1 MTTTSNDEGRDDD
14 FKVIVISGPGGVGKG
29 TIVNE
34 ILKRDPRLWLSRSW
48 TTRDPRPGES
58 PDNYHFKTADEFQRH
73 IDSGG
78 FLEWANFLDYMQGS
92 PIPDPPAG
100 MDVVRRVETATVTI
114 DAYCARN
121 AIDHIAV
128 MKMDIQGAEI
138 LALEGAAGRR
148 LASSTSRSTSRRS
161 TRIRRRCVGSS
172 STSARSGTRC
182 SGSTICITAVTD
194 SSPGAT
200 RCSSRPRSTARAS
213 SPRMATCLRAKR

>member
-100 MDVVRRVETATVTI
+100 MDVVFEI
-114 DAYCARN
+114 D
-121 AIDHIAV
+121 V
-128 MKMDIQGAEI
+128 QGAKMVKGLYPASLLIFLDTPNREVQRQRMVGRGDTPERI
-138 LALEGAAGRR
+138 EQRLQKAEEELARSKELDFVHLINDELERTVDEVLALIAGH
-148 LASSTSRSTSRRS
+148 
-161 TRIRRRCVGSS
+161 
-172 STSARSGTRC
+172 
-182 SGSTICITAVTD
+182 
-194 SSPGAT
+194 
-200 RCSSRPRSTARAS
+200 RA
-213 SPRMATCLRAKR
+213 

>member
-100 MDVVRRVETATVTI
+100 MDVVFEI
-114 DAYCARN
+114 D
-121 AIDHIAV
+121 V
-128 MKMDIQGAEI
+128 QGAKMVKGLYPASLLIFLDTPSREVQRQRMVGRGDTPERI
-138 LALEGAAGRR
+138 EQRLQKAEEELARSKELDFVHLINDELERTVDEVLALIAGH
-148 LASSTSRSTSRRS
+148 
-161 TRIRRRCVGSS
+161 
-172 STSARSGTRC
+172 
-182 SGSTICITAVTD
+182 
-194 SSPGAT
+194 
-200 RCSSRPRSTARAS
+200 RA
-213 SPRMATCLRAKR
+213 

>member
-100 MDVVRRVETATVTI
+100 MDVVFEI
-114 DAYCARN
+114 D
-121 AIDHIAV
+121 V
-128 MKMDIQGAEI
+128 QGAKIVKGLYPASLLIFLDTPSREVQRQRMVGRGDTPERI
-138 LALEGAAGRR
+138 EQRLQKAEEELARSKELDFVHLINDELERTVDEVLALIAGH
-148 LASSTSRSTSRRS
+148 
-161 TRIRRRCVGSS
+161 
-172 STSARSGTRC
+172 
-182 SGSTICITAVTD
+182 
-194 SSPGAT
+194 
-200 RCSSRPRSTARAS
+200 RA
-213 SPRMATCLRAKR
+213 